1 MKKCLLAMA
10 LALPLF
16 AVQEHLTLEQA
27 LTLVKKSN
35 LEIKVAQDEVRMKE
49 LDVDVAKGYNYGT
62 LDLVINALRSNDA
75 GNVFGFKLQ
84 SREATFEDFGFS
96 EFLGGVGQAL
106 QMADGDFGKFTDIM
120 SNPTMQEQLLNTAP
134 NDLNNPEARNHFQ
147 EKIQYQV
154 PLYVGG
160 KLNKYGQIAQKM
172 AEMSRLDKQK
182 VINEKIYQTRKTFYD
197 IALVNS
203 YIKNLNKILKNV
215 EELENTVESMV
226 KEGYALDIDL
236 LQVKS
241 KKADVLRMLNQAKLN
256 RDLAYQ
262 FLSFLVDDEVKS
274 VAVADKDVPMP
285 IMSKDEML
293 KRNIDIQKAKK
304 GLEITN
310 LAVGVEKANFYPQ
323 VGAFAE
329 YGSADDKFMNDF
341 TDKDAYTVGVQLKWN
356 IFNGMIDKSNY
367 EKARVQN
374 LKVKHQ
380 VELAKKGI
388 ALQIDKIITEIKS
401 KEYDIKSLQEK
412 VTLARRVY
420 ENYYNRYK
428 EGLISIND
436 VLIKNSEEIQAVLK
450 LAKTRNARN
459 DKVFELENIINKG
472 SL

>member
-1 MKKCLLAMA
+1 MKKTLLAMV

-16 AVQEHLTLEQA
+16 AIQENLTLEQA
-27 LTLVKKSN
+27 LKLVKKNN
-35 LEIKVAQDEVRMKE
+35 LEIKVAQDDVHIKK
-49 LDVDVAKGYNYGT
+49 LDVNIAKGYNYGS
-62 LDLVINALRSNDA
+62 LNFIVNALRSNDA

-84 SREATFEDFGFS
+84 SREATFADFGFDQ
-96 EFLGGVGQAL
+96 FLTPMGNAL
-106 QMADGDFGKFTDIM
+106 MLANNNALTVQDLQNMNGILAIEPNK
-120 SNPTMQEQLLNTAP
+120 LNHP
-134 NDLNNPEARNHFQ
+134 KARNHFQ

-160 KLNKYGQIAQKM
+160 KLNKYAQIAQKM
-172 AEMSRLDKQK
+172 AQMSQLDKQK
-182 VINEKIYQTRKTFYD
+182 IINEKVFQTRKTFYD

-203 YIKNLNKILKNV
+203 YIKNLKIILNNV
-215 EELENTVESMV
+215 KELEDTVANMV

-262 FLSFLVDDEVKS
+262 FLSFLIGDKVKS
-274 VAVADKDVPMP
+274 AAIIDKDVPMP
-285 IMSKDEML
+285 IMNKDEML
-293 KRNIDIQKAKK
+293 NRNIDIKKAKI
-304 GLEITN
+304 GLKIAK
-310 LAVGVEKANFYPQ
+310 LAIDAKKADFYPQ
-323 VGAFAE
+323 IGAFAE
-329 YGSADDKFMNDF
+329 YGSADNSFLNDF
-341 TDKDAYTVGVQLKWN
+341 SNKDAYTIGVQLKWN
-356 IFNGMIDKSNY
+356 IFNGLVDKYKY
-367 EKARVQN
+367 EKAQVQN
-374 LKVKHQ
+374 LKIRHQ

-388 ALQIDKIITEIKS
+388 ALKIDKIITEIKS
-401 KEYDIKSLQEK
+401 REYDIKSLQEK
-412 VTLARRVY
+412 VKFARRVY

-436 VLIKNSEEIQAVLK
+436 VLIKNSEEIEAVLK

>member
-1 MKKCLLAMA
+1 MKKSLLAMA

-16 AVQEHLTLEQA
+16 AVQEHLTLERA
-27 LTLVKKSN
+27 LTLVKQNN
-35 LEIKVAQDEVRMKE
+35 LEIKVAQDDVRIKE
-49 LDVDVAKGYNYGT
+49 LDIDVAKGYNYGS

-84 SREATFEDFGFS
+84 SREAAFKDFGFDQ
-96 EFLGGVGQAL
+96 FLAPMGEAL
-106 QMADGDFGKFTDIM
+106 MLAN
-120 SNPTMQEQLLNTAP
+120 SNALTLQDLQNMNGILAIEPNKLNHP
-134 NDLNNPEARNHFQ
+134 KARNHFQ

-160 KLNKYGQIAQKM
+160 RLNKYGQIAQKM
-172 AEMSRLDKQK
+172 AQISRLDKQK
-182 VINEKIYQTRKTFYD
+182 VVNEKVFQTRKTFYD

-203 YIKNLNKILKNV
+203 YIKNLKIILNNI
-215 EELENTVESMV
+215 EDLEDTVANMV

-262 FLSFLVDDEVKS
+262 FLSFLVNDKVKS
-274 VAVADKDVPMP
+274 VAITDKDVPMP
-285 IMSKDEML
+285 TMSKEEML
-293 KRNIDIQKAKK
+293 NRNIDIQKAKM

-310 LAVGVEKANFYPQ
+310 LVVGVKRANFYPQ

-341 TDKDAYTVGVQLKWN
+341 SSKDAYTVGVQLKWN
-356 IFNGMIDKSNY
+356 IFNGLVDKSKY

-374 LKVKHQ
+374 LKVRHQ

-401 KEYDIKSLQEK
+401 REYDIKSLQEK
-412 VTLARRVY
+412 VKFARRVY

-436 VLIKNSEEIQAVLK
+436 VLIKNSEEIEAVLK

>member
-84 SREATFEDFGFS
+84 SREATFKDFGFS